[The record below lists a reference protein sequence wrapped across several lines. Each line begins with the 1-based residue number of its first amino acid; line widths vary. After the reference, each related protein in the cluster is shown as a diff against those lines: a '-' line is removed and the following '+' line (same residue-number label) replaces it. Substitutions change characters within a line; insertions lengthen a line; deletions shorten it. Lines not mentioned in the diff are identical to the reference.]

1 MKPSKPVIIL
11 LGATA
16 VGKTELSIEIAKALG
31 AEIISIDSRLLYRGM
46 DIGTAKPSPEKRQS
60 VIHHLIDVANLNE
73 SWSLSRY
80 LKAVKNKIAEIH
92 AADGV
97 PLLVGGTGQ
106 YIAALIE
113 GWQPPPKEDDSGYR
127 EMLREIANREGHQAL
142 HSMLERVDPI
152 RAERIDARNVRRVIR
167 ALEIFHVTGEPPSQ
181 QRRRSPPDYS
191 FLLLGLRR
199 EREELYERIDERID
213 EMVERGWVDEV
224 NKLMDQGLSFDSPAL
239 SAIGYRQIARF
250 LQGEQTLDVA
260 IEQTRRLT
268 RQFVRRQDNWFR
280 RFEPEIHW
288 FEAKEE
294 PTTDMVVLA
303 ESWLSGELA

>member
-1 MKPSKPVIIL
+1 MKPTNPVIIL

-16 VGKTELSIEIAKALG
+16 VGKTELSIAIAKALG
-31 AEIISIDSRLLYRGM
+31 AEIISIDSRLLYKGM
-46 DIGTAKPSPEKRQS
+46 DIGTAKPSPEKMQS
-60 VIHHLIDVANLNE
+60 VVHHLINVANLNE

-80 LKAVKNKIAEIH
+80 LKAVKNKSAEIH
-92 AADGV
+92 AADNV

-113 GWQPPPKEDDSGYR
+113 GWQPPPKADDPGHR
-127 EMLREIANREGHQAL
+127 KILREVAHREGHQAL
-142 HSMLERVDPI
+142 HRMLERVDPI
-152 RAERIDARNVRRVIR
+152 SAERIDARNVRRVIR
-167 ALEIFHVTGEPPSQ
+167 ALEIFHVTGELPSK
-181 QRRRSPPDYS
+181 QRRKSPPDYS

-199 EREELYERIDERID
+199 EREELYKRIDERID
-213 EMVERGWVDEV
+213 EMIDRGWVDEV
-224 NKLMDQGLSFDSPAL
+224 NKLLDHGVSLESPAL

-250 LQGEQTLDVA
+250 LRGEQTLDVA
-260 IEQTRRLT
+260 LGQTRRLT

-294 PTTDMVVLA
+294 PIADMVALTQ
-303 ESWLSGELA
+303 SWLSGEQV